1 MKQLSIG
8 RRFRPLR
15 ARQEKSM
22 SDFKAS
28 ENRLTLLLRTNIA
41 GDLKLKLINAHLP
54 F

>member
-8 RRFRPLR
+8 RRFRTLR

-28 ENRLTLLLRTNIA
+28 ENRLTLLLRTT
-41 GDLKLKLINAHLP
+41 GDLKLKLINARLP